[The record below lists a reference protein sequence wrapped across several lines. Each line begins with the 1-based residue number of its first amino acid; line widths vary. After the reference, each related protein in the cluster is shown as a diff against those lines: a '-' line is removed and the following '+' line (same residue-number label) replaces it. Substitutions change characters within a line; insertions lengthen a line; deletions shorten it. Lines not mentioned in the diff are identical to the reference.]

1 MDLVTPA
8 GSAADGRVKSAVF
21 FWAVGGRVK
30 SAVYFLGLFGFF
42 LFPLRSIF
50 FGFLTRFFTITDFS
64 DDGSVADGGTKSAV
78 FSWFI
83 WIFLFP
89 LRSIFG
95 FFFN

>member
-1 MDLVTPA
+1 M
-8 GSAADGRVKSAVF
+8 F
-21 FWAVGGRVK
+21 
-30 SAVYFLGLFGFF
+30 
-42 LFPLRSIF
+42 
-50 FGFLTRFFTITDFS
+50 FLTRFFTITDFG

-95 FFFN
+95 FFFQLEFFTRTDFGDGGSVADGRVKFAVLGLFGFFC